1 LSALVAQLKTIISFV
16 TGALVT
22 ITLLA
27 CSVKMAALFG
37 LMSFLLNF
45 IPNIGSMM
53 AIVLPLPM

>member
-1 LSALVAQLKTIISFV
+1 V